1 MFGTQNTT
9 GGEEGKEMNNVVTW
23 PRPEVGM
30 EDCISLRDETRGTTD
45 GASPKPSA
53 PPKNLKAW
61 VSEDPPWILEL
72 KQHLEPYWQAV
83 LNCRLI
89 REASDGTLSLAQMR
103 GWLLQLYPFIECF
116 PKWLAMSLART
127 QDPVSQAFFIDNLRV
142 EKKHALQWIH
152 MAEAF
157 GVSEQE
163 LMHVKPL
170 PGVEALTHW
179 VWSINSQGM
188 LVEAVAATNFS
199 IEGVT
204 QGIAKSTV
212 CGFPKY
218 EERAGIHLSK
228 KAYAWMEA
236 HARYDDLHPVYALE
250 IIKRYSEAQEMRERV
265 KFAAQRSLEFMLM
278 ALETCYTHY
287 STGYG
292 PTCLEAEE
300 HSLQCCA

>member
-1 MFGTQNTT
+1 
-9 GGEEGKEMNNVVTW
+9 MNNAVIW
-23 PRPEVGM
+23 PAPEVGI
-30 EDCISLRDETRGTTD
+30 EKIGISLLAETPVTTDETSPKPA
-45 GASPKPSA
+45 ASPKNP
-53 PPKNLKAW
+53 KAW
-61 VSEDPPWILEL
+61 ISEDPAWIFEL
-72 KQHLEPYWQAV
+72 KQHLDPYRHAV

-89 REASDGTLSLAQMR
+89 REASDGTLPLAQMR

-116 PKWLAMSLART
+116 PKWLALSLART
-127 QDPVSQAFFIDNLRV
+127 QDPVSQAFLIDNLRV

-163 LMHVKPL
+163 LMEVKPL

-179 VWSINSQGM
+179 LWSINSHGV
-188 LVEAVAATNFS
+188 LVEAVAATNYS

-204 QGIAKSTV
+204 QGIAQSTV
-212 CGFPKY
+212 LGFPKY
-218 EERAGIHLSK
+218 EGREGIHLSK

-250 IIKRYSEAQEMRERV
+250 IIKRYSETQEMRERV

-278 ALETCYTHY
+278 ALEACYTHY

-292 PTCLEAEE
+292 PTRVETQES
-300 HSLQCCA
+300 SLRRCG